1 MKLGIFDH
9 FEKEV
14 GEQFNVLPESV
25 QKLISR
31 YVLFDINNCLN
42 DIDKCESPIEQLLG
56 IALIKQFEKVLP
68 YVTDD
73 YFIIPQEEI
82 TVKGKTYRMDF
93 SIFARKGC
101 KYCSLAIEC
110 DGHDYHEKTKQQA
123 QRDKKRDR
131 DLQLMG
137 MSVIRF
143 TGSEIYADP
152 VKCAREA
159 MKIVLNTINES

>member
-1 MKLGIFDH
+1 MKFIFDD
-9 FEKEV
+9 KEI
-14 GEQFNVLPESV
+14 GERYKALPESV

-31 YVLFDINNCLN
+31 YVFFDISNCLY

-68 YVTDD
+68 YVADD

-82 TVKGKTYRMDF
+82 AIKGKTYRLDF
-93 SIFARKGC
+93 SIFARKGS
-101 KYCSLAIEC
+101 KYCSLAVEC

-123 QRDKKRDR
+123 QRGKKRDR
-131 DLQLMG
+131 DLQLAG
-137 MSVIRF
+137 LSVIRF

-152 VKCAREA
+152 VECAREA